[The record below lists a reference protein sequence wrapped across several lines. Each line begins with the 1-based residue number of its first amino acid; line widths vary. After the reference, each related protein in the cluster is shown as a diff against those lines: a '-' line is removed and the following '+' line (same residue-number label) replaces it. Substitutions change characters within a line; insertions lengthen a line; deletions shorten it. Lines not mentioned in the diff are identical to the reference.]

1 MLELKTILVPT
12 DFSDFSL
19 QAIPVAWELA
29 REHGAEIVLAHACT
43 YDCDLDVARRK
54 LEEIGQRLAPLPY
67 RTRIAVASPV
77 GFLYDVA
84 ASLDQALMIVTT
96 HAWRGLDRQLL
107 GSVTERVISRIP
119 CAIMTIKSQRTLIRE
134 LEQPHVEP
142 PNMAEV
148 RGLELRQVPKSPDD
162 FFFEKLDRK
171 LVAASR
177 AAAKKKQEARHGRQ
191 THIVELRSVLVPVDF
206 SRGAEEAVVVGV
218 ALARHY
224 GARMILLH
232 VMEENSGGR
241 GRPEREALRLEAAR
255 AKIEALRERLIPV
268 PCKCLVDG
276 GPAAT
281 VIVEQAERQNADL
294 VVMGSRGRRTVVGIP
309 LGSTARVVVRRADRP
324 VLILKGPNA
333 TGLVRTPPSSS

>member
-29 REHGAEIVLAHACT
+29 REHGAEIVLAHACP

-54 LEEIGQRLAPLPY
+54 LEEIGRRLAPLPY

-77 GFLYDVA
+77 EFLYDLA
-84 ASLDQALMIVTT
+84 ASLDRALMIVTT
-96 HAWRGLDRQLL
+96 HAWRGTDRQLL

-119 CAIMTIKSQRTLIRE
+119 CAILTIKSQRTMVRE
-134 LEQPHVEP
+134 LEQPPVDP

-148 RGLELRQVPKSPDD
+148 RGPELRQIPKSPDD

-177 AAAKKKQEARHGRQ
+177 AAALKKQEARHGRQ

-206 SRGAEEAVVVGV
+206 SRRAEEAVVVGV

-232 VMEENSGGR
+232 VLEEGSGGR
-241 GRPEREALRLEAAR
+241 GRPEREARRLEVAR
-255 AKIEALRERLIPV
+255 AQLEALRDRMVPV
-268 PCKCLVDG
+268 PCECLVDG
-276 GPAAT
+276 GSAAS
-281 VIVEQAERQNADL
+281 VIVDQAERQDVDL

-324 VLILKGPNA
+324 VLILKGPKA
-333 TGLVRTPPSSS
+333 TELVRTPPTSS